1 MPGGI
6 KGREV
11 KKPST
16 LPKIKIREEP
26 KLKMI
31 KPVKVQQEAKE
42 AMTRTEKNAS
52 KVAQSF
58 VDHFTKA
65 LNKTPEGQEFLK
77 TKVKNSEIGTLLF
90 K

>member
-1 MPGGI
+1 MPGI

-11 KKPST
+11 KKPKT
-16 LPKIKIREEP
+16 LPKIKIAREEP

-31 KPVKVQQEAKE
+31 KPVKVQKEAKE

-58 VDHFTKA
+58 VDHFTKT

>member
-1 MPGGI
+1 MAGI
-6 KGREV
+6 KEKEV
-11 KKPST
+11 EKPST
-16 LPKIKIREEP
+16 LPKIEIRREEP

-58 VDHFTKA
+58 VDHFTKT